1 STGSAV
7 QDQEVLLDFF
17 RSTGGES
24 WKNRHGWASNEDV
37 GTWFGVTTNDEGR
50 VVCVSLPG
58 NNLRGEIPRDIGNLS
73 MIEELSLQSNQ
84 LRGK

>member
-1 STGSAV
+1 MNDPSTGSAV

-50 VVCVSLPG
+50 VVCVSLLG
-58 NNLRGEIPRDIGNLS
+58 NNLRGESRSFKGVEPPR
-73 MIEELSLQSNQ
+73 
-84 LRGK
+84 RG